1 MLRKKGFLIKTLI
14 LTIIILILIIAFNN
28 NSNNS
33 EINKD
38 NFLNKININQSINK
52 DKSFNKSIIYFSRHD
67 GTIGNFKTIGELL
80 NFNVTVISPSYRFQ
94 DRPKCF
100 LEDKCKNF
108 VNKICSQY
116 DFVIVSDIIPDS
128 YIFLIN
134 ECQTKIIL
142 EITNRFDV
150 LIDEKNKIDF
160 YEQFGKA
167 IIENKNITVVENNPY
182 EVFYACQNGIF
193 IPNYYLIRPVGFAP
207 DEVLAKKY
215 KISHEEIA
223 IIDRTDQDSGVSSRQ
238 LKKYKIKHR
247 ILNKDYG
254 GPLVLANYKALII
267 LPYQVSIMKMME
279 NFRYGVVMLIPTE
292 KLFRELSN
300 DFYYEFPEK
309 DLKDVPNGLSNYMEW
324 YNKEFKD
331 LFIYFDS
338 WEELPSIIENTDFSK
353 YKKKEMNYMKKYE
366 EKAINLW
373 AQVLDIIPSKDKIS
387 DDQPICDNKIFYNYN
402 ISIE

>member
-1 MLRKKGFLIKTLI
+1 
-14 LTIIILILIIAFNN
+14 
-28 NSNNS
+28 
-33 EINKD
+33 
-38 NFLNKININQSINK
+38 
-52 DKSFNKSIIYFSRHD
+52 
-67 GTIGNFKTIGELL
+67 
-80 NFNVTVISPSYRFQ
+80 
-94 DRPKCF
+94 